1 MNKKERILRKLW
13 HRIEVIWIILIF
25 IVLFLAASLKSEA
38 DLIYNLRA
46 ELEDKYIY
54 IDNEKHYYDIFF
66 ISTPSYATV
75 TFDNYAADLGSNNE
89 DYDYNDPYLYLLPNF
104 QQSIYNYIY
113 EDDDGNEDVEEGL
126 FFYLADITFTNN
138 MIALVTSYDPEVKG
152 TVDFNITSDNQLMII
167 PEPAAISLLFTAGI
181 LLIVLRKNKRLV

>member
-1 MNKKERILRKLW
+1 MSQVLKLGITSNNNKKIEEVDT
-13 HRIEVIWIILIF
+13 IEVLTNKGVVGDRHF
-25 IVLFLAASLKSEA
+25 
-38 DLIYNLRA
+38 N
-46 ELEDKYIY
+46 
-54 IDNEKHYYDIFF
+54 
-66 ISTPSYATV
+66 
-75 TFDNYAADLGSNNE
+75 
-89 DYDYNDPYLYLLPNF
+89 DYNDPYLYLLPNF
-104 QQSIYNYIY
+104 QQSIDNYIY
-113 EDDDGNEDVEEGL
+113 KDDDGNSDIEEGL

>member
-1 MNKKERILRKLW
+1 MLGSCI
-13 HRIEVIWIILIF
+13 
-25 IVLFLAASLKSEA
+25 AQA
-38 DLIYNLRA
+38 DLSYDLRA

-54 IDNEKHYYDIFF
+54 IENEKHYYDIFY

-75 TFDNYAADLGSNNE
+75 TFDNYAADLGSSNE
-89 DYDYNDPYLYLLPNF
+89 DYDYNDPYLYLLPSF
-104 QQSIYNYIY
+104 QQSIDNYIY
-113 EDDDGNEDVEEGL
+113 ENDDGNEDVEEGL

-152 TVDFNITSDNQLMII
+152 TVDFNIISDNQLMII